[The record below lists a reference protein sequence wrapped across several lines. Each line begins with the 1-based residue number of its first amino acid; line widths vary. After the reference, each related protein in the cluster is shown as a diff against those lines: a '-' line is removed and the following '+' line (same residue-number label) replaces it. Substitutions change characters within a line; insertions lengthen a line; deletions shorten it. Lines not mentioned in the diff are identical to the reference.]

1 MGQEWLRVFT
11 HLVGRRHRG
20 PVYTLTSTSIVSRSV
35 GFIHSLGEWSM
46 LTSADMGSKGE
57 IRVNQAKRG
66 YDVAEDEAG
75 LSWINP

>member
-1 MGQEWLRVFT
+1 
-11 HLVGRRHRG
+11 
-20 PVYTLTSTSIVSRSV
+20 
-35 GFIHSLGEWSM
+35 M

-75 LSWINP
+75 LSWINPYVSTSLGVGLDVMLTSSCAGSI

>member
-1 MGQEWLRVFT
+1 
-11 HLVGRRHRG
+11 
-20 PVYTLTSTSIVSRSV
+20 
-35 GFIHSLGEWSM
+35 M

>member
-1 MGQEWLRVFT
+1 
-11 HLVGRRHRG
+11 
-20 PVYTLTSTSIVSRSV
+20 
-35 GFIHSLGEWSM
+35 M

-75 LSWINP
+75 LSWINPYVSTSLGVNLIVVLTDSCAGSI